1 MAFDMTN
8 FVIDHILRGIAFAR
22 GDEKSLGVKEGDVLF
37 SINQI
42 TNPSLSC
49 TSESNDAVDALSV
62 PIATFYRAKN
72 AEFSAENALFDM
84 NLMATQ
90 SGTKKRVAGEKDAQ
104 GNNITIKVPYWAT
117 IDVAGKTYGDSA
129 VTATVQ
135 LNRSI
140 PNDEKITKAYILKGD
155 GTLAKQL
162 NVNTTASGRTD
173 ISISGN
179 TVGFVV
185 ASKTSVENADK
196 DNPVYDGFLN
206 GEQII
211 IMSEYEADGASGN
224 GAVEISNTATGFP
237 VGCKFIMEILG
248 VDVCRQ
254 TDLLYAYLIFPNC
267 KLSPDFDWTIATD
280 STHPFSM
287 KAMQEYCNKE
297 KKLFS
302 IVIPEDE
309 SGVVVPTT

>member
-8 FVIDHILRGIAFAR
+8 FVIDHILRGIAIAK
-22 GDEKSLGVKEGDVLF
+22 GDEPKLGVVDGDVLF

-49 TSESNDAVDALSV
+49 TSESNDAVDALSI

-90 SGTKKRVAGEKDAQ
+90 SGTKKVVAGVDNA
-104 GNNITIKVPYWAT
+104 TVTVPLWAT
-117 IDVAGKTYGDSA
+117 VDVTSEGE
-129 VTATVQ
+129 ATLKHAPVDA
-135 LNRSI
+135 S
-140 PNDEKITKAYILKGD
+140 KVKAYVLKGD
-155 GTLAKQL
+155 GTLSDKLTVGTQASAR
-162 NVNTTASGRTD
+162 TA
-173 ISISGN
+173 IAISGT
-179 TVGFVV
+179 TV
-185 ASKTSVENADK
+185 TY
-196 DNPVYDGFLN
+196 VYDANGVNGFGAN
-206 GEQII
+206 EQLF
-211 IMSEYEADGASGN
+211 IMAEYVADGTESN
-224 GAVEISNTATGFP
+224 GAVEITSSATKFP

-287 KAMQEYCNKE
+287 KAMQEYCDKE

-302 IVIPEDE
+302 IVIPETE
-309 SGVVVPTT
+309 AI